1 MSGASEIPVPFA
13 EARAV
18 VRPEWIDYNGHM
30 NVGYFSVVF
39 DVAADA
45 FLEFLGF
52 TQAFR
57 SQYGSTTFAL
67 EQHLNFLREVN
78 EGDTLRFEARL
89 LDFDAKRFHFYQE
102 MFRVGDH
109 RPAASCEGLSAH
121 VSTATRRTVGISS
134 SPKGGLLPSSLQSRI
149 TGIWSMTTGGLV
161 GSSVPTRTDR

>member
-1 MSGASEIPVPFA
+1 MSAHFEIPVPFA
-13 EARAV
+13 EAHTV

-39 DVAADA
+39 DIAADA

-52 TQAFR
+52 TQPFR
-57 SQYGSTTFAL
+57 KQQGSTTFAL
-67 EQHLNFLREVN
+67 EQHLNFLREIN

-102 MFRVGDH
+102 MFRVGDD

-121 VSTATRRTVGISS
+121 VSTATRRTA
-134 SPKGGLLPSSLQSRI
+134 PMPQPLLERLAAIRQAHAALERPWQIGHVL
-149 TGIWSMTTGGLV
+149 
-161 GSSVPTRTDR
+161 SVRPPARG

>member
-121 VSTATRRTVGISS
+121 VSTATRRTA
-134 SPKGGLLPSSLQSRI
+134 PMPQALLERLAAIKQAHAALARPWQIGHVL
-149 TGIWSMTTGGLV
+149 
-161 GSSVPTRTDR
+161 SVRPPARG

>member
-1 MSGASEIPVPFA
+1 MSAGFDIPIPFA

-121 VSTATRRTVGISS
+121 VSTATRRTA
-134 SPKGGLLPSSLQSRI
+134 PMPQALLERLAAIKQAHAALARPWQIGHVL
-149 TGIWSMTTGGLV
+149 
-161 GSSVPTRTDR
+161 SVRPPARG

>member
-1 MSGASEIPVPFA
+1 MSASFEVPVPFA

-45 FLEFLGF
+45 FFEFLGL
-52 TQAFR
+52 TRAFR
-57 SQYGSTTFAL
+57 SRHGSTTFAL

-78 EGDTLRFEARL
+78 EGDALRFEARL

-102 MFRVGDH
+102 MFRAGDD

-121 VSTATRRTVGISS
+121 VSTATRRTAPMPQPLLERLAVIRQAHAVLERPWQIGHAISVR
-134 SPKGGLLPSSLQSRI
+134 PPAR
-149 TGIWSMTTGGLV
+149 
-161 GSSVPTRTDR
+161 R